1 MLLVGQKQKKQF
13 ADAGAAAAWVEESF
27 AFASHTSH
35 TSHTGLYH
43 SSSMSHGKNKGQ
55 GGLQFLDSQAANLTK
70 TSCSKHGK
78 AQGVLGIWRFVAP
91 AYCGTH
97 THTHTHTHTR
107 TNTHTNTH
115 TRALLAV
122 GLSMLHAPCCCA
134 LVKTKEREERQRGIK
149 MTRKM
154 ILKHKCGTCQVK

>member
-1 MLLVGQKQKKQF
+1 MTDLRADLLKQATKPGQGGAQAKARPVIVFLVGQKQKKQF

-43 SSSMSHGKNKGQ
+43 SSSMSHGTSKGQ

-70 TSCSKHGK
+70 TSWSKHGK

-97 THTHTHTHTR
+97 THTPIHTHTHTQ
-107 TNTHTNTH
+107 THTQTH
-115 TRALLAV
+115 THGHSWRLV
-122 GLSMLHAPCCCA
+122 SRCSMLRAA
-134 LVKTKEREERQRGIK
+134 VLW
-149 MTRKM
+149 
-154 ILKHKCGTCQVK
+154 